1 MVMSTYIIA
10 QFIYLLCTNVDAYDY
25 SMTVC
30 IYLFKTA
37 CITVYIFYG
46 LITRNEDSTL
56 LAPLLYLIKI
66 DLVKKTRCE
75 VMN

>member
-25 SMTVC
+25 STTAC

-37 CITVYIFYG
+37 CVTVYIFYG
-46 LITRNEDSTL
+46 FIAKNEDSTL
-56 LAPLLYLIKI
+56 LAPTII
-66 DLVKKTRCE
+66 F
-75 VMN
+75 N